1 MKKQR
6 KNKMEYPER
15 RLIPRIKDNQSSIE
29 EYLNYALEGSSK
41 EVKDAA
47 KASILR
53 YLIRCIYRQ
62 DGHTNRVGIPAL
74 SEKCSYKEGYILSST
89 SSYIFDMINEKISD
103 ENEEIVESF
112 EIKDEKPIFGIYSIA
127 DYVLKSKYWDNL
139 VSKIRKGCQKESLRF
154 KTCLKLYNALI
165 NALIKDMNYENID
178 IPEFFRCPKKMEENF
193 FTNEHEAFVD
203 GRGFLEFAKDRSK
216 YMRYPKIVE
225 KFFNNDSY
233 ISFLEKIK
241 KSMTESEVEF
251 TKILGLVEHLSCLH
265 SIIYKFVKANSKETE
280 YWGDWD
286 AVEIIKKKLDK
297 LRVRFT
303 IKISAGREIKSKIE
317 EDSTYKNDFYQIY
330 QNPNDIITLENSLK
344 SANKE
349 DNLEIE
355 PYMHQFNDTIK
366 FIQAEI
372 ERCTSKYRYRNRNKN
387 K

>member
-1 MKKQR
+1 
-6 KNKMEYPER
+6 
-15 RLIPRIKDNQSSIE
+15 
-29 EYLNYALEGSSK
+29 
-41 EVKDAA
+41 
-47 KASILR
+47 
-53 YLIRCIYRQ
+53 
-62 DGHTNRVGIPAL
+62 
-74 SEKCSYKEGYILSST
+74 
-89 SSYIFDMINEKISD
+89 
-103 ENEEIVESF
+103 
-112 EIKDEKPIFGIYSIA
+112 
-127 DYVLKSKYWDNL
+127 
-139 VSKIRKGCQKESLRF
+139 
-154 KTCLKLYNALI
+154 
-165 NALIKDMNYENID
+165 
-178 IPEFFRCPKKMEENF
+178 
-193 FTNEHEAFVD
+193 
-203 GRGFLEFAKDRSK
+203 
-216 YMRYPKIVE
+216 MRYPKIVE

-251 TKILGLVEHLSCLH
+251 TKILGLVEHLSCFH